1 MWCFYLP
8 LYFTYIVHLKLFP
21 VTPTPFL
28 SHKNATTTNLNVS
41 MIYMLYFKELSLTMT
56 DDNNNIN
63 NKTVTALPQSL
74 NSMKLNK

>member
-1 MWCFYLP
+1 
-8 LYFTYIVHLKLFP
+8 
-21 VTPTPFL
+21 
-28 SHKNATTTNLNVS
+28 